1 MNFRAGLHCGPVL
14 TGEIGSALSWHSP
27 ASPTIP
33 GKPTGQRLTVTDADL
48 VRFLDAQSDVHD
60 EVTKELTEGRKQT
73 HWMWFV
79 FPQLEGLGHSSM
91 AQRYAIRDLDQ
102 ARRYLAHPLLGSR
115 LRRDVRLMTSHKGK
129 SALDILGSPDDLKFR
144 SCLTLFAEAASDD
157 SDKAL
162 FKQALDQFYGGQAD
176 PRTMELL
183 RSTSSSNI
191 SS

>member
-1 MNFRAGLHCGPVL
+1 M
-14 TGEIGSALSWHSP
+14 
-27 ASPTIP
+27 
-33 GKPTGQRLTVTDADL
+33 TVTEADL
-48 VRFLDAQSDVHD
+48 LRFVNVQSDVHD

-115 LRRDVRLMTSHKGK
+115 LRRDVRLMTSHTGK

-157 SDKAL
+157 SDRML
-162 FKQALDQFYGGQAD
+162 FKQALDQFYGGRAD

-183 RSTSSSNI
+183 CSTSSSNI

>member
-1 MNFRAGLHCGPVL
+1 
-14 TGEIGSALSWHSP
+14 
-27 ASPTIP
+27 
-33 GKPTGQRLTVTDADL
+33 LTVTDADL

-79 FPQLEGLGHSSM
+79 FPQLAGLGHSSM
-91 AQRYAIRDLDQ
+91 SQRYAIRDLDQ

-115 LRRDVRLMTSHKGK
+115 LRRDVRLMTSHTGK
-129 SALDILGSPDDLKFR
+129 LALDILGSPDDLKFR

-157 SDKAL
+157 SDQAL
-162 FKQALDQFYGGQAD
+162 FKQALDQFYNAQSD
-176 PRTMELL
+176 YRTTELL

>member
-1 MNFRAGLHCGPVL
+1 M
-14 TGEIGSALSWHSP
+14 
-27 ASPTIP
+27 
-33 GKPTGQRLTVTDADL
+33 TDADL
-48 VRFLDAQSDVHD
+48 VRFLDAQSDVLD

-102 ARRYLAHPLLGSR
+102 ARRYLAHPLLGRR
-115 LRRDVRLMTSHKGK
+115 LRHNVRLVMSHKGK

-144 SCLTLFAEAASDD
+144 SCLTLFAEAASDA
-157 SDKAL
+157 SDRML
-162 FKQALDQFYGGQAD
+162 FKQALDQFYGGGAD
-176 PRTMELL
+176 HRTMELL
-183 RSTSSSNI
+183 CSTAPRNI

>member
-1 MNFRAGLHCGPVL
+1 L
-14 TGEIGSALSWHSP
+14 
-27 ASPTIP
+27 
-33 GKPTGQRLTVTDADL
+33 KPTLFGSWTL
-48 VRFLDAQSDVHD
+48 SDVYE

-129 SALDILGSPDDLKFR
+129 SAWDMLGSPDDLKFR

-157 SDKAL
+157 SDQAL

-176 PRTMELL
+176 SRTAALNVVFKYFVLKASKKKALL
-183 RSTSSSNI
+183 NFASDLLA
-191 SS
+191 